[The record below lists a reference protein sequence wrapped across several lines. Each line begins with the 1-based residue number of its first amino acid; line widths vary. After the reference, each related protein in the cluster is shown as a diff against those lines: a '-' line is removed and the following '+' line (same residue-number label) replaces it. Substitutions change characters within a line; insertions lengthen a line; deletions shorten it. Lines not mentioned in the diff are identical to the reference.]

1 MSSETLAEARHR
13 LERQLGAGARFDSPA
28 APKAALQA
36 MRLARAACQRQVT
49 LLSDTMLESPVNAQR
64 IAEIGCT
71 ARLVAERFEEL
82 SGHRG
87 IEGDSAGRS
96 AHLDSE
102 IASARTLPGR
112 ALRALYHHALQHLDV
127 ACRDLDADGWQG
139 HLDLPEVDTPS
150 AAIALMARLLRAG
163 ARDLAARGHSPSLA
177 PISGVSP

>member
-1 MSSETLAEARHR
+1 MSSETLAQARHR
-13 LERQLGAGARFDSPA
+13 LEQQLGAGARFDSPA
-28 APKAALQA
+28 APKTELRA

-49 LLSDTMLESPVNAQR
+49 LLPDTRLESPAIAQR

-71 ARLVAERFEEL
+71 ARLVAERFEGL

-96 AHLDSE
+96 ADLQTE
-102 IASARTLPGR
+102 IILARTLPGR

-127 ACRDLDADGWQG
+127 ACRDLDADGWRA
-139 HLDLPEVDTPS
+139 HLGLPQADTPT
-150 AAIALMARLLRAG
+150 AAMILMADLLRAS
-163 ARDLAARGHSPSLA
+163 ARDFA